1 MSCDPRQL
9 SLSVSIRLN
18 ERSCLKKQQR
28 RQQRMESSQVRYL
41 ISTSDIHVHVCVYT
55 RVCTTSTK
63 SLTLSGP
70 LVFLHID
77 CSFKHTLLPRA
88 PIFLLLCS
96 PEDLLGNL
104 GTGCLAT
111 KVKVFDEYNLG
122 GGGGREE
129 AGTLWELMPQE
140 PAFILRLW
148 TQ

>member
-1 MSCDPRQL
+1 MFVC
-9 SLSVSIRLN
+9 
-18 ERSCLKKQQR
+18 
-28 RQQRMESSQVRYL
+28 
-41 ISTSDIHVHVCVYT
+41 THVCV
-55 RVCTTSTK
+55 RTTSTK